1 MSKSVIL
8 NRELQFVAELMKE
21 LNEMLRIKTK
31 LLTAFYL
38 QTDRQTERT
47 NQELEQ
53 YLRIYTATKSSPF
66 KVNYERELRIG
77 FEIYIDRNRKKAV
90 EYKVEDKV
98 LLSTKN
104 LTWQI
109 RNKEMRKL
117 TEKLMGPYKIKKII
131 SENIVE
137 LELLV
142 SMKIYLVI
150 DVSRIAIYQE
160 QVEG

>member
-1 MSKSVIL
+1 MIL
-8 NRELQFVAELMKE
+8 DRGLQFVAELMKE

-142 SMKIYLVI
+142 SMKIYLVVN
-150 DVSRIAIYQE
+150 VSRIAIYQE
-160 QVEG
+160 QVKG

>member
-1 MSKSVIL
+1 M
-8 NRELQFVAELMKE
+8 AELMKE

>member
-1 MSKSVIL
+1 MIL
-8 NRELQFVAELMKE
+8 DRGLQFVAELMKE

-77 FEIYIDRNRKKAV
+77 FEIYIDRNRKKVV

-142 SMKIYLVI
+142 SMKIYLVVN
-150 DVSRIAIYQE
+150 VSRIAIYQE
-160 QVEG
+160 QVKG